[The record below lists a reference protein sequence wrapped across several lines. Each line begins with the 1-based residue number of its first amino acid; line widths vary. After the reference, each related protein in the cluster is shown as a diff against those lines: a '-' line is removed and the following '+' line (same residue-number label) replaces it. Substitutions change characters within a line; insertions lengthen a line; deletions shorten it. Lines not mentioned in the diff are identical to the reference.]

1 MLTRCQEYPYPS
13 EDFPMTES
21 TTQQKQILDLIG
33 KASHYRL
40 NSLYHLLQMS
50 DQELAELEAVLRKI
64 TEMP

>member
-1 MLTRCQEYPYPS
+1 M
-13 EDFPMTES
+13 
-21 TTQQKQILDLIG
+21 TTQQQNKILDLIG

-50 DQELAELEAVLRKI
+50 DTELAQIEKMLEKI